1 MKKSILIEINEIIE
15 EFSFF
20 DDWADRYQHLI
31 DLGRKLPVIPAEY
44 QKDAYK
50 LKGCQS
56 TVFFVA
62 NKTDENMIEF
72 RAQSDAAIVQGLI
85 ALILRVYSGRTSNE
99 ILNTSPDFLKQIGLD
114 THLSP
119 TRKNGLGAMI
129 SKIKSS
135 ATELN

>member
-44 QKDAYK
+44 QNDAYK
-50 LKGCQS
+50 LTGCQS

-72 RAQSDAAIVQGLI
+72 KAQSDAAIVQGLI

-119 TRKNGLGAMI
+119 SRKNGLGAMI

-135 ATELN
+135 AAELN

>member
-1 MKKSILIEINEIIE
+1 MKKSILLEINEIIE

-44 QKDAYK
+44 QKDEYK
-50 LKGCQS
+50 LTGCQS

>member
-1 MKKSILIEINEIIE
+1 MKKSISIEINEIIE

-31 DLGRKLPVIPAEY
+31 DLGRKLPVIPTQY

-50 LKGCQS
+50 LTGCQS

-62 NKTDENMIEF
+62 NKTDENTIQY

>member
-1 MKKSILIEINEIIE
+1 MKNSILIEINEIIE

-31 DLGRKLPVIPAEY
+31 DLGRKLPVIPTQY

-50 LKGCQS
+50 LTGCQS

-72 RAQSDAAIVQGLI
+72 IAQSDAAIVQGLI

-99 ILNTSPDFLKQIGLD
+99 ILNTSPDFLKQIWLD

>member
-44 QKDAYK
+44 QKDTYR
-50 LKGCQS
+50 LTGCQS

-62 NKTDENMIEF
+62 NKTNENMIEF

-85 ALILRVYSGRTSNE
+85 ALILRVYSGRASNE

-135 ATELN
+135 AAELN

>member
-20 DDWADRYQHLI
+20 DDWADKYQHLI
-31 DLGRKLPVIPAEY
+31 DLGRKLPLFPAEY

-50 LKGCQS
+50 LIGCQS

-62 NKTDENMIEF
+62 KKTDENMIEF
-72 RAQSDAAIVQGLI
+72 KAQSDAAIVQGLI

>member
-85 ALILRVYSGRTSNE
+85 ALILRVYSGRTSDE

-135 ATELN
+135 AAELN

>member
-1 MKKSILIEINEIIE
+1 MKKNILLEIKDIIE

-20 DDWADRYQHLI
+20 DDWADKYQHLI
-31 DLGRKLPVIPAEY
+31 DLGRKLPGIPAEY

-50 LKGCQS
+50 LSGCQS

-62 NKTDENMIEF
+62 NKTDENMIDIK
-72 RAQSDAAIVQGLI
+72 AQSDAAIVQGLI
-85 ALILRVYSGRTSNE
+85 ALILRVYSGRTPSE
-99 ILNTSPDFLKQIGLD
+99 IINTSPDFLKQIGLD

-129 SKIKSS
+129 SKIKLS
-135 ATELN
+135 AAELN

>member
-1 MKKSILIEINEIIE
+1 MKKSILLEINEIIE

-62 NKTDENMIEF
+62 NKTDENIIEF

-135 ATELN
+135 AAELN

>member
-1 MKKSILIEINEIIE
+1 MKKSTLIEINEIIE

-31 DLGRKLPVIPAEY
+31 DLGRKLPGIPAEY

-50 LKGCQS
+50 LTGCQS

-62 NKTDENMIEF
+62 NKTNENMIEF

-135 ATELN
+135 AAELN

>member
-1 MKKSILIEINEIIE
+1 MKKSILIEIKEVIE

-20 DDWADRYQHLI
+20 DDWADKYQHLI
-31 DLGRKLPVIPAEY
+31 DLGRKLPLIPAEY
-44 QKDAYK
+44 QKDTYK
-50 LKGCQS
+50 LTGCQS

-62 NKTDENMIEF
+62 KKTDENMIEF
-72 RAQSDAAIVQGLI
+72 KAQSDAAIVQGLI

-135 ATELN
+135 AAELN

>member
-20 DDWADRYQHLI
+20 DDWADKYQHLI
-31 DLGRKLPVIPAEY
+31 DLGRKLPIIPTEY

-50 LKGCQS
+50 LTGCQS

-62 NKTDENMIEF
+62 KKTDENMIEF
-72 RAQSDAAIVQGLI
+72 KAQSDAAIVQGLI

-99 ILNTSPDFLKQIGLD
+99 ILNTSPDFLRQIGLD

>member
-44 QKDAYK
+44 QNDAYK
-50 LKGCQS
+50 LTGCQS

>member
-31 DLGRKLPVIPAEY
+31 DLGRKQPAIPAEY

-50 LKGCQS
+50 LTGCQS

-62 NKTDENMIEF
+62 NKTDENLIEF

>member
-20 DDWADRYQHLI
+20 DDWADKYQHLI

-44 QKDAYK
+44 QKDTYR
-50 LKGCQS
+50 LTGCQS

-135 ATELN
+135 AAELN

>member
-1 MKKSILIEINEIIE
+1 MKKSILNEIKEVIE

-20 DDWADRYQHLI
+20 DDWADKYQHLI
-31 DLGRKLPVIPAEY
+31 DLGRKLPLIPAEY

-50 LKGCQS
+50 LTGCQS

-62 NKTDENMIEF
+62 DKTDENMIEF

-135 ATELN
+135 AAELN

>member
-20 DDWADRYQHLI
+20 DDWADKYQHLI
-31 DLGRKLPVIPAEY
+31 DLGRKLPLIPSEY

-50 LKGCQS
+50 LTGCQS

-62 NKTDENMIEF
+62 KKTDENMIEF
-72 RAQSDAAIVQGLI
+72 KAQSDAAIVQGLI

-135 ATELN
+135 AAELN

>member
-20 DDWADRYQHLI
+20 DDWADKYQHLI
-31 DLGRKLPVIPAEY
+31 DLGRKLPLIPAEY

-50 LKGCQS
+50 LIGCQS

-62 NKTDENMIEF
+62 KKTDENMIEF
-72 RAQSDAAIVQGLI
+72 KAQSDAAIVQGLI

>member
-31 DLGRKLPVIPAEY
+31 DLGRKLPVIPTEY

-50 LKGCQS
+50 LIGCQS

-62 NKTDENMIEF
+62 DKTDENMIEF

>member
-20 DDWADRYQHLI
+20 DDWADKYQHLI
-31 DLGRKLPVIPAEY
+31 DLGRKLPLIPAEY

-50 LKGCQS
+50 LIGCQS

-62 NKTDENMIEF
+62 KKTDENMIEF
-72 RAQSDAAIVQGLI
+72 KAQSDAAIVQGLI

-135 ATELN
+135 AAELN

>member
-1 MKKSILIEINEIIE
+1 MKKSILLEINEIIE

-44 QKDAYK
+44 QNDAYK
-50 LKGCQS
+50 LTGCQS

-62 NKTDENMIEF
+62 NKTDENTIEF

>member
-1 MKKSILIEINEIIE
+1 MKKSILIEINDIIE

-31 DLGRKLPVIPAEY
+31 DLGRKLPVIPTEY

-50 LKGCQS
+50 LTGCQS
-56 TVFFVA
+56 KEFFVA
-62 NKTDENMIEF
+62 KKTDENMIEF

-135 ATELN
+135 AAELN

>member
-1 MKKSILIEINEIIE
+1 MQKSILIEINEIIE

-20 DDWADRYQHLI
+20 DDWADKYQHLI
-31 DLGRKLPVIPAEY
+31 DLGRKLPIIPSEY

-50 LKGCQS
+50 LTGCQS

-62 NKTDENMIEF
+62 KKTDENMIEF
-72 RAQSDAAIVQGLI
+72 KAQSDAAIVQGLI